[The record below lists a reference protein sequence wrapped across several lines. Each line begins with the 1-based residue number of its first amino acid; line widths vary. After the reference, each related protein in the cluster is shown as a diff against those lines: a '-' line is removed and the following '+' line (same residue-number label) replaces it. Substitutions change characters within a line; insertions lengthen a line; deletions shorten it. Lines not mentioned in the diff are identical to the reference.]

1 VLEYLSVLLQTH
13 PSTTVL
19 LATVEQLQLMHGGRK
34 AEQYLVTQLKQRP
47 SVRGLEQLIQLN
59 LTHAEEKGARDG
71 LMGLQMLTKQL
82 QEEKPEYQC
91 GQCGFQAH
99 HLHWQCPGCN
109 RWNTIKP
116 IVGVSGE

>member
-1 VLEYLSVLLQTH
+1 
-13 PSTTVL
+13 
-19 LATVEQLQLMHGGRK
+19 
-34 AEQYLVTQLKQRP
+34 
-47 SVRGLEQLIQLN
+47 
-59 LTHAEEKGARDG
+59 
-71 LMGLQMLTKQL
+71 MGLQMLTKQL